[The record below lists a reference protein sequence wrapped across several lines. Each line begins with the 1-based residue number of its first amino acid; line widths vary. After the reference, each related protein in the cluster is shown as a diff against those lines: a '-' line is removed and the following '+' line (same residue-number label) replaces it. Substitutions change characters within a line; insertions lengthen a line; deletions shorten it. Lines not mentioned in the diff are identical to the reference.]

1 MQPLSVVAKIDGGY
15 AFKSEAFSDIG
26 VPVIRISNINEGR
39 VNLKETARVPESF
52 LKDFSAFRLNPC
64 DILIAMSGAT
74 TGKIGVVPSDINE
87 PLLLNQRVGRFKI
100 LDHKKLDQS
109 YLRFIAESNNFQ
121 TQIQLLAAGAAQS
134 NISGKQIESIQIPL
148 PPLEVQKKIAAVLEK
163 ADALRRKREEQIKRL
178 DDLLQATFLDMFG
191 DPVTNPKGWPM
202 QKFGNC
208 ISNIRSGWSA
218 KAENRPAVGNEYGVF
233 KISAVTTGRFI
244 KSENKYVKN
253 IDSKRVL
260 IIPQKGDLLFS
271 RANTREL
278 VAAVCLVEED
288 CKNLFLPDKLWKIE
302 ALENTSTK
310 EFLRYVIMDPGIHE
324 KITTKATGTSGS
336 MLNVS
341 QQKFLSVDLPLPPF
355 QLQKFF
361 SSLFWKTIEQRKRLD
376 AAFNLIK
383 SNFNSLMQRA
393 FKGELE
399 LK

>member
-1 MQPLSVVAKIDGGY
+1 M
-15 AFKSEAFSDIG
+15 FKSILLSELMAKNGRSINPLTNPDMEFELYSIPAYEAHTPEFLKGKEIGSSKQILEKNDVLLSRIVPHIRRAWIVEPKSEKTLIGSGEWVVFRSQKVDPGYLRNFLLSDIFHPQMMATVRG
-26 VPVIRISNINEGR
+26 VGGSLLRA
-39 VNLKETARVPESF
+39 KPE
-52 LKDFSAFRLNPC
+52 
-64 DILIAMSGAT
+64 LI
-74 TGKIGVVPSDINE
+74 GKIE
-87 PLLLNQRVGRFKI
+87 
-100 LDHKKLDQS
+100 
-109 YLRFIAESNNFQ
+109 
-121 TQIQLLAAGAAQS
+121 
-134 NISGKQIESIQIPL
+134 IPL